1 MKWPSVQYP
10 PPSEGTSQRPMR
22 AYPYPGQPI
31 ENTGPYMSNRQ
42 ELVFADPAT
51 SNALSRAAL
60 GSVVGVTGR
69 AIWSSAVFDTSA
81 RLGYANNA
89 RIGIPIASGSD
100 GVLDMIV
107 RNIGAFT
114 GVQNMRISFIEE
126 INLGDGAQNKP
137 VGVQTGFSNFSVDGM
152 TAVTQP
158 QDITA
163 AILHGNESSSYSWK
177 PYGYARY
184 WRVTVIF
191 DSRAAQLA
199 DAPVGLTVQG
209 AIH

>member
-1 MKWPSVQYP
+1 
-10 PPSEGTSQRPMR
+10 MR

-89 RIGIPIASGSD
+89 RIGIPIAS
-100 GVLDMIV
+100 
-107 RNIGAFT
+107 
-114 GVQNMRISFIEE
+114 
-126 INLGDGAQNKP
+126 
-137 VGVQTGFSNFSVDGM
+137 
-152 TAVTQP
+152 
-158 QDITA
+158 
-163 AILHGNESSSYSWK
+163 
-177 PYGYARY
+177 
-184 WRVTVIF
+184 
-191 DSRAAQLA
+191 
-199 DAPVGLTVQG
+199 
-209 AIH
+209 